1 MTNLN
6 ITGNTRNRRSVPADL
21 LILFGVFVAMMCITL
36 FGASVFS
43 MWLGPNSRASLFITS
58 ALQCILAFGLT
69 AYLSARFVSPQ
80 PNRFLGLDLRPKT
93 DEIFRVLL
101 VYIIGL
107 PAMNQI
113 IYWNEHLTLPA
124 SMAGLEESL
133 RTMEEN
139 NGAVARTMLDDPS
152 WSTLVFGILV
162 VGLLT
167 GLAEELLFRGALQG
181 ILSKTGH
188 RVMALWVSAII
199 FSAVHFQ
206 FFGFVPRLLLGAWF
220 GLLMMRTGSI
230 WTSAF
235 AHALNNSIV
244 VVCMWLAARGYAD
257 ADVENWGVSA
267 EGFPWRF
274 ILSTAAVAVLLWPS
288 KGLVFT
294 RKKHTDGKES

>member
-1 MTNLN
+1 MTYMNML
-6 ITGNTRNRRSVPADL
+6 GNPRGRRSVWADL

-36 FGASVFS
+36 FGASVFAQ
-43 MWLGPNSRASLFITS
+43 WFGRNSRASLFITS
-58 ALQCILAFGLT
+58 TLQCILAFGFTSYLT
-69 AYLSARFVSPQ
+69 ARFVSPQ
-80 PNRFLGLDLRPKT
+80 PGRFLGLDRRPKLA
-93 DEIFRVLL
+93 DIFRVLL

-113 IYWNEHLTLPA
+113 IYWNGHLSLPE
-124 SMAGLEESL
+124 SMSGLEETL
-133 RTMEEN
+133 RHMEES

-152 WSTLVFGILV
+152 WSTLIFGVLV

-181 ILSKTGH
+181 ILAKTGH
-188 RVMALWVSAII
+188 RVMALWVSAFI

-220 GLLMMRTGSI
+220 GMLMLRTGSI
-230 WTSAF
+230 WTSTF

-257 ADVENWGVSA
+257 TDVESWGVAA

-274 ILSTAAVAVLLWPS
+274 LLSAAAVAVLLWPPKGIRFTS
-288 KGLVFT
+288 K
-294 RKKHTDGKES
+294 KQTDGKES